1 MEDSYFTIAA
11 ESSVELKIKNSRFI
25 GDTFLVSS
33 AEEALERLASVKKR
47 EYAANHH
54 CYAYRVGLFQE
65 TVFKYSDAGEPTGT
79 AGKPIY
85 DQLAGAYVTNTLIVV
100 TRYFGG
106 TKLGT
111 GGLTHAYSDTAKAA
125 MEKSGRTEHF
135 VLMHFDLTLDFGHYD
150 RWQKI
155 LSRLGATVV
164 DSSFSDV
171 ITMQVAIRSSR
182 ADELKS
188 ALIELTAG
196 KAHIETH
203 QPHP

>member
-1 MEDSYFTIAA
+1 MDDSYFTIAA
-11 ESSVELKIKNSRFI
+11 ETSVELKFKNSRFI
-25 GDTFLVSS
+25 GETFLVSS
-33 AEEALERLASVKKR
+33 AEEALEKLASVKKR

-54 CYAYRVGLFQE
+54 CYACRVGLPKE
-65 TVFKYSDAGEPTGT
+65 IVFKYSDAGEPSGT

-85 DQLAGAYVTNTLIVV
+85 DQLAGADVTNTLIVV

-111 GGLTHAYSDTAKAA
+111 GGLTHAYIDTAKAA
-125 MEKSGRTEHF
+125 LEKSGRSEHF
-135 VLMHFDLTLDFGHYD
+135 ILIHFDLTLDFGHYD

-155 LSRLGATVV
+155 LSRLGAAVV

-171 ITMQVAIRSSR
+171 ITMQVAIRCSR
-182 ADELKS
+182 ADELK
-188 ALIELTAG
+188 AAFIELTAG
-196 KAHIETH
+196 KAHIATH